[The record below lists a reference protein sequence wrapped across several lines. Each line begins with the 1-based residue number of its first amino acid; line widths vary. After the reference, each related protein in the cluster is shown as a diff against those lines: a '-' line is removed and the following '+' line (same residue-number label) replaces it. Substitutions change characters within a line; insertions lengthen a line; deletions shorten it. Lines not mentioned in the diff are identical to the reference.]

1 MKDKD
6 FNCFDCWFYGVCNG
20 GSGSEEYCEMQ
31 MTKDQK

>member
-6 FNCFDCWFYGVCNG
+6 FNCFNCWFYGVCNG
-20 GSGSEEYCEMQ
+20 GSDNEEYCEMQ